1 MYPKPARRGGLVVAF
16 VITLLQLAAGLPGR
30 AEGDLRPNFG
40 IPNLAPFGPLVISER
55 HRALIRTMS
64 GSAEI
69 IGLPAGVAG
78 MALSPDHE

>member
-1 MYPKPARRGGLVVAF
+1 M
-16 VITLLQLAAGLPGR
+16 
-30 AEGDLRPNFG
+30 RPNFG